1 MTISELRN
9 RLRYVK
15 HGGVPLPLLRSG
27 IRSGTRGGTAS
38 GRVRG
43 DLRITVRASPSGV
56 PHPSSTLQPAGVPL
70 DRTGATAEWGTPL
83 VSFGAPPDDQMSIT
97 ASEGELCLSGHD
109 DSAALPLSG
118 VIALSEPD
126 PEMTAMLSWAT
137 ENVGLMWNPLPRPDP
152 SRLDEWFLSGG
163 RAGSQTLS
171 RAMPSSFWQHIGRLR
186 RSNTSCAGGNLLLPL
201 RLQTLSLLVAVGASM
216 QQQPFTRRR
225 HGASRRQDAQPVQA
239 PAKPGGKRKC
249 KRPWNGWPGDG
260 GNCSSGD
267 GVRTTPSWHIHA
279 QSCKRLGAHRDLM
292 LKHFSLL
299 GLRVNWEKS
308 KLVPTQRI
316 RST

>member
-56 PHPSSTLQPAGVPL
+56 PHPSSTPQPAGVPL
-70 DRTGATAEWGTPL
+70 DRTGASAEWGTPL

-97 ASEGELCLSGHD
+97 ASKGELCLSGHD

-118 VIALSEPD
+118 VVALSEPD

-137 ENVGLMWNPLPRPDP
+137 EN
-152 SRLDEWFLSGG
+152 
-163 RAGSQTLS
+163 S
-171 RAMPSSFWQHIGRLR
+171 RAHVETRRQAQVEEALRRATRRWRELLIGRWCPHHSLLAH
-186 RSNTSCAGGNLLLPL
+186 TCTVLQAVGCTQGPDAQALLPTGPSGQL
-201 RLQTLSLLVAVGASM
+201 GKEQTRANAEDSVNLTARLT
-216 QQQPFTRRR
+216 
-225 HGASRRQDAQPVQA
+225 
-239 PAKPGGKRKC
+239 
-249 KRPWNGWPGDG
+249 
-260 GNCSSGD
+260 
-267 GVRTTPSWHIHA
+267 
-279 QSCKRLGAHRDLM
+279 
-292 LKHFSLL
+292 
-299 GLRVNWEKS
+299 
-308 KLVPTQRI
+308 
-316 RST
+316 